1 VLGNKALETVLDQ
14 LDPLVRRAE
23 RLRFS
28 TDGHTSVAL
37 HSQLIEL
44 MVAGDVQGAASVAFN
59 IWHTLP
65 AEDVPA
71 ADPQPGH

>member
-1 VLGNKALETVLDQ
+1 VLDQ
-14 LDPLVRRAE
+14 FDPLVRRAE

-28 TDGHTSVAL
+28 ADGHTSVEL

-44 MVAGDVQGAASVAFN
+44 MAAGDVQGAASVAFD

-65 AEDVPA
+65 AEDVPT
-71 ADPQPGH
+71 ADPQGGE